1 MDLDGIAKLAQ
12 SCFASNPV
20 IVLGSGAS
28 AAHQLPGMDALR
40 DHLTANIVA
49 EGAEEIASWNAVRQ
63 SLDAGEHLEQA
74 LIGKDL
80 PVALTRKIVAG
91 TWQCINIG
99 DKALFQR
106 AMTADEAFP
115 LGSLLAALFR
125 SSNKTVDIVTT
136 NYDRVAE
143 YACNSADLLFS
154 AGFVPGYLQAREGVD
169 PVCFS
174 RAGKQMRAVRIW
186 KVHGSLDWFER
197 ADGSTVAAPLFD
209 LPNAALTPLIVTP
222 GFNKFERT
230 HDEPFRSAIQ
240 GADRALENAEAFL
253 CAGFGFRDTH
263 IEPKMLGR
271 CRQKSLPVTVLAR
284 SLTDEARTFLRMK
297 AGAKY
302 LGIERN
308 GTGSKIY
315 VAEHPDGIDIADQD
329 FWSLDGFQKLVI

>member
-1 MDLDGIAKLAQ
+1 MDLAGIAKLAL

-28 AAHQLPGMDALR
+28 AAHKLPGMEALR
-40 DHLTANIVA
+40 DHLTASIVA
-49 EGAEEIASWNAVRQ
+49 ESDEEIVSWNAVRQ
-63 SLDAGEHLEQA
+63 SLDAGKHLEQA
-74 LIGKDL
+74 LIGKEL
-80 PVALTRKIVAG
+80 PSSLTKKIVAG
-91 TWQCINIG
+91 TWQCVNVG

-106 AMTADEAFP
+106 AMTAQEVFP
-115 LGSLLAALFR
+115 LGTLLSALFR
-125 SSNKTVDIVTT
+125 SSNRTVDIVTT

-143 YACNSADLLFS
+143 YASNSAGLLFS
-154 AGFVPGYLQAREGVD
+154 AGFAPGYVQAREGVD
-169 PVCFS
+169 PVCFY

-197 ADGSTVAAPLFD
+197 ADGSTVAAPLFE
-209 LPNAALTPLIVTP
+209 LPDAALTPLIVTP

-240 GADRALENAEAFL
+240 GADRALANAEAFL

-263 IEPKMLGR
+263 IVPKMLDR
-271 CRQKSLPVTVLAR
+271 CRQKNLPVTVLAR
-284 SLTDEARTFLRMK
+284 SLTDEAREFLRTK

-315 VAEHPDGIDIADQD
+315 VADHPDGIDIGGQD